1 LVLTDLVQVIYA
13 PQKAFKKIVANPK
26 YLGAIIVL
34 ILFIGLQMGYEYTQ
48 LSKTNVEITEP
59 QPGLFQTTTQASTGN
74 WTSSSG
80 AAISDSADYFNYTL
94 YASNYGFY
102 PNGFGNTSLQ
112 LSQQDA
118 QALSARIDNA
128 FNVDCSG
135 VGFQN
140 LSMVVK
146 LVDPA
151 NAVPQNATLTL
162 YNLNDNNYYTY
173 DLTPQLSDASLI
185 GQWNNLTIPIG
196 PNSETE
202 WTTTGNPTWN
212 NITSIKLDLSYANG
226 ENATVRIGA
235 LFFRGQ
241 YLSLAQNDPLI
252 LVFSVLQSV
261 SLQFL
266 ILWLAIAAIMY
277 LVLKGLKV
285 ELVWKPIFVS
295 VGIALIVM
303 VIRSVLCIAATLA
316 LPQIYYPWDLST
328 GLSFAPYGVIAF
340 PTQATS
346 ILSVESMA
354 AFTSIE
360 AASASYRAICFFLF
374 GACYVWLGI
383 LCTFIVGA
391 VKPELS
397 MSKRILAAAV
407 AVIVTVMVLVFLLL
421 GYA

>member
-1 LVLTDLVQVIYA
+1 LILTDLAQIIYA
-13 PQKAFKKIVANPK
+13 PNKVFKKIVANPK
-26 YLGAIIVL
+26 YLGAILVL

-48 LSKTNVEITEP
+48 LSKTNVELTEP
-59 QPGLFQTTTQASTGN
+59 QAGLFNTTTQASTGN

-80 AAISDSADYFNYTL
+80 ANIADSTDYFNYTL

-112 LSQQDA
+112 LTQQDA
-118 QALSARIDNA
+118 QELSARIDNA
-128 FNVDCSG
+128 FNVDCSLN
-135 VGFQN
+135 GFQN
-140 LSMVVK
+140 ISMIVK

-151 NAVPQNATLTL
+151 NAAPQNAKLTL

-173 DLTPQLSDASLI
+173 NLTPEFSDASLI
-185 GQWNNLTIPIG
+185 GQWNNLTIPVG
-196 PNSETE
+196 PNAESQ
-202 WTTTGNPTWN
+202 WTAAGNPSWS
-212 NITSIKLDLSYANG
+212 NITSLKLDLSYSSG
-226 ENATVRIGA
+226 ENATVRISA

-241 YLSLAQNDPLI
+241 YMSLAQNEPLI
-252 LVFSVLQSV
+252 IVFSILQTV

-285 ELVWKPIFVS
+285 EIIWKPIFVS

-303 VIRSVLCIAATLA
+303 VIRTALCIAATIA
-316 LPQIYYPWDLST
+316 LPQVYYSWDLST
-328 GLSFAPYGVIAF
+328 GLSFSQYGVIAF
-340 PTQATS
+340 PPQATA
-346 ILSVESMA
+346 ILSAESLA
-354 AFTSIE
+354 LFNSVE
-360 AASASYRAICFFLF
+360 AATASYRAICFFLF
-374 GACYVWLGI
+374 GASYVWLGI

-397 MSKRILAAAV
+397 MPKRILAAAV
-407 AVIVTVMVLVFLLL
+407 AIIATVMVLIFLLL